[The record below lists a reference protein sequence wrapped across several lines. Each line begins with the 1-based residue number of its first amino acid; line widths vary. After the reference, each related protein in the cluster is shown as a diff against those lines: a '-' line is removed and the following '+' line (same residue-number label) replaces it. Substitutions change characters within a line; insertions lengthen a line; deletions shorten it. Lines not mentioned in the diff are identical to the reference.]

1 MPDKKTILVVEDDPM
16 NMEMACDLLEIAGY
30 KVLRAESVEVGIDIA
45 RAGKP
50 DLVVMDLALPGM
62 SGQEGMVRLRDDPE
76 TAGIPVVA
84 FTASVMGFDLSKL
97 LESGFWAVI
106 TKPIDTRRFAETLA
120 RHMKGQGQGK

>member
-62 SGQEGMVRLRDDPE
+62 SGVEGMVRLRDDPE